1 MRQRGLDGMTQTTIP
16 GLVRKSRRRGRPL
29 LAKRVMDLTLATAI
43 LFVLMPVLALI
54 ALAIWLESRG
64 PVLYRQ
70 ARNGKGKRTFT
81 ILKFRTMRE
90 APDACRQAQRQDPR
104 VTRVGR
110 LLRRTS
116 LDELPQLLN
125 VLQGDMSLVGP
136 RPHPLWLDE
145 RFGPE
150 VPNYTRR
157 FAVPPGITGLAQ
169 VNGCRGETPDV
180 AAMARRIEWDTR
192 YVDRCSLTL
201 DLKVLLQTAVVLWSD
216 RRAY

>member
-1 MRQRGLDGMTQTTIP
+1 MAQTTIP
-16 GLVRKSRRRGRPL
+16 AVIRTIARPLRKSRGYGRPL
-29 LAKRVMDLTLATAI
+29 QAKRAMDLMLASAI
-43 LFVLMPVLALI
+43 LFTLLPVLLLIAALI
-54 ALAIWLESRG
+54 RLESRG

-70 ARNGKGKRTFT
+70 PRNGKDMRIFT
-81 ILKFRTMRE
+81 ILKFRTMR
-90 APDACRQAQRQDPR
+90 PGDDTCQQAKRCDDR

-110 LLRRTS
+110 VLRRTS

-145 RFGPE
+145 RFGAAI
-150 VPNYTRR
+150 PNYTRR

-169 VNGCRGETPDV
+169 INGCRGETPDV
-180 AAMARRIEWDTR
+180 ETMARRIDWDSR
-192 YVDRCSLTL
+192 YVDRCSLAL
-201 DLKVLLQTAVVLWSD
+201 DAKILLRTAAVAWTD

>member
-1 MRQRGLDGMTQTTIP
+1 MTQTTIP
-16 GLVRKSRRRGRPL
+16 AVIRTIARPRRTSHGQGRPL
-29 LAKRVMDLTLATAI
+29 RAKRVMDLLLAAAL
-43 LFVLMPVLALI
+43 LFVLAPVLLLIAALI
-54 ALAIWLESRG
+54 RAESRG

-70 ARNGKGKRTFT
+70 PRNGRDMQTFT
-81 ILKFRTMRE
+81 ILKFRTMRC
-90 APDACRQAQRQDPR
+90 DADDCRQAERDDDR

-110 LLRRTS
+110 VLRRTS
-116 LDELPQLLN
+116 LDELPQVLN

-145 RFGPE
+145 RYGPE
-150 VPNYTRR
+150 IPNYANR

-180 AAMARRIEWDTR
+180 ATMARRVEWDAR
-192 YVDRCSLTL
+192 YVERCSLWL
-201 DLKVLLQTAVVLWSD
+201 DVAILLRTVKVMWGD